1 MRFPVAGLFFL
12 ITSFLIFI
20 GVVYGS
26 MLLGT
31 VSDAFENDRDDLDA
45 TFGEELDSI
54 EIAFIL
60 IGIFCLVM
68 GIVLFVYDAMA
79 DEPEEYFRGPGY

>member
-1 MRFPVAGLFFL
+1 MRFPIASLFFL
-12 ITSFLIFI
+12 LTSFLIFV

-31 VSDAFENDRDDLDA
+31 VSDAFEDEKSALDN
-45 TFGEELDSI
+45 TFEEEVDSI

-68 GIVLFVYDAMA
+68 GIVLFIYDALA
-79 DEPEEYFRGPGY
+79 DEPEEYFRGYR